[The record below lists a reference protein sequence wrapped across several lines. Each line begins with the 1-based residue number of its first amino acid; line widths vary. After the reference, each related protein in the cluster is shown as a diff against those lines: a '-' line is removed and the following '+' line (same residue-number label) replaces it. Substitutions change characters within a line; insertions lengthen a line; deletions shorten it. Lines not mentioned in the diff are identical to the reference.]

1 MQEQKPVFDVMHLLK
16 VLHPDKSFTELQQ
29 WLLRHAVVQHRNVQP
44 VRLCRLLCT
53 GVCCRWLLVV
63 LVALHSVTCFV
74 L

>member
-44 VRLCRLLCT
+44 VRLCRLLCSRLH
-53 GVCCRWLLVV
+53 CRGLLI
-63 LVALHSVTCFV
+63 ALLAFH